1 MKVSDDLCEYASL
14 TCKTINPV
22 YFYALDA
29 LPLFLATVI
38 YAPFWPG
45 EYVTSIPR
53 EEMLSLQ
60 KLSNPYNVPHREVH
74 YSATEDS

>member
-1 MKVSDDLCEYASL
+1 MKVGDVLCEYAYL
-14 TCKTINPV
+14 TCKPINPV

-45 EYVTSIPR
+45 KYISPIPR
-53 EEMLSLQ
+53 EEVLSLQ
-60 KLSNPYNVPHREVH
+60 KLSNP
-74 YSATEDS
+74 